1 MLSRVEL
8 TALEQ
13 QWWCVAWFNSTEDV
27 ENEGP
32 SLKLMQDTVPGDFVR
47 FLSHLEIEILC
58 DILAQQA
65 KLCASKSH

>member
-1 MLSRVEL
+1 
-8 TALEQ
+8 
-13 QWWCVAWFNSTEDV
+13 
-27 ENEGP
+27 
-32 SLKLMQDTVPGDFVR
+32 MQDTVPGDFVR